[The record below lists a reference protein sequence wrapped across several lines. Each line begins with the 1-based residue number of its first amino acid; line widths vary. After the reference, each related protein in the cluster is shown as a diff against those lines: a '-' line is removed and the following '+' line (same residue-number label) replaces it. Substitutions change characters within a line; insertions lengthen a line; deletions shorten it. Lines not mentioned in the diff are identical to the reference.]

1 MLALCMM
8 FSYIPVNVYATESL
22 SDGTEDIQEEQ
33 SLIEEPVTSESVETS
48 ETEAI
53 ETQKAETEDEANNA
67 KSEDEANDAKSED
80 LKESDEQIEDSFN
93 SEIDYSSKRLI
104 VKCKNKDVE
113 NEPVIASLD
122 GIYLLQYEN
131 SVDAIKAYNK
141 LSETCESVEFDSPMI
156 IADDSNV
163 NGNDEDI
170 IPMTE
175 GENPFTEMEEANVG
189 KKHYN
194 IAVIDTGANNADK
207 IVSVLG
213 DNGKDTNGH
222 GQQMVDTIK
231 KYAPDSKIL
240 SIKAIG
246 DNGYGDMSAVY
257 AAIKLAIENDVDIIN
272 LSISTLS
279 TEDKFIIEEIINE
292 ALDKGITVVGAAGNN
307 GIDASLTIP
316 GKIDKAVIVG
326 AANLVS
332 NTGKTVDY
340 IVNASASS
348 YATAIVSGLLA
359 SDTLKNYEIK
369 DKLIVLN
376 DKDENIIPIEEQ
388 PSDLFT
394 VADGSYSQGQSI
406 SYKAT
411 HVGPSD
417 GGINGISTFTFP
429 NDSEA
434 IGTCAQ
440 LGVSLKS
447 SGSAT
452 IQSHISNDS
461 RLAKMVYHLVYE
473 LKYWQTPT
481 RDQSIYGVVP
491 GVSSTTVWKKGYL
504 VEAISQ
510 LAVMGRGTWLS
521 TWGSSI
527 VTAPKVANW
536 YENYDVSSIHV
547 PDNFEMYYCVCN
559 GAQNFTF
566 WKFAQNSKITM
577 HKVSAE
583 TIPDYAKAYYS
594 LENARYQLLK
604 EDGTA
609 ATDKNGNACIFTTD
623 ANGKARQT
631 FEVSKGKYKIKE
643 LEASKGYKID
653 TAIQNRIIDLTGSAY
668 ESSPYD
674 PESVEEPITVKL
686 NIHKEASAS
695 GANIVANNSLYKLQ
709 GITFAIYGSQA
720 DAQAGNAEIQTFTI
734 GSNGNSEEKEI
745 YLGNYYLVET
755 SVGNGYLMLDKL
767 KKSNG
772 GTEIIVD
779 KAKTITIN

>member
-1 MLALCMM
+1 MKNKIFTLFLTICMTVA
-8 FSYIPVNVYATESL
+8 YIPITSFAMSIENNISDEEQKNEFVITEETEEEI
-22 SDGTEDIQEEQ
+22 TEDIE
-33 SLIEEPVTSESVETS
+33 
-48 ETEAI
+48 ETEEEKETKDI
-53 ETQKAETEDEANNA
+53 EVTKEEETKDILSQMENLSDAN
-67 KSEDEANDAKSED
+67 
-80 LKESDEQIEDSFN
+80 
-93 SEIDYSSKRLI
+93 IDFSSKRLI
-104 VKCKNKDVE
+104 VKGLKKELND
-113 NEPVIASLD
+113 EPVIANLD
-122 GIYLLQYEN
+122 GVYLLQYETLEE
-131 SVDAIKAYNK
+131 SIEAYYR
-141 LSETCESVEFDSPMI
+141 LSEISDFVEFDGSMT
-156 IADDSNV
+156 IAS
-163 NGNDEDI
+163 EDI
-170 IPMTE
+170 TRVDDENVSLMTE
-175 GENPFTEMEEANVG
+175 EENPFIEVEELNVNPE
-189 KKHYN
+189 KYN
-194 IAVIDTGANNADK
+194 IAVIDTGATNADK
-207 IVSVLG
+207 MVSVLG
-213 DNGKDTNGH
+213 DDGKDNNGH
-222 GQQMVDTIK
+222 GQKMIDIIK
-231 KYAPDSKIL
+231 TYAPNSKVL
-240 SIKAIG
+240 SIKAINNDG
-246 DNGYGDMSAVY
+246 IGTVSSVY
-257 AAIKLAIENDVDIIN
+257 AAIKLAMDENVDIIN
-272 LSISTLS
+272 LSISALA
-279 TEDKFIIEEIINE
+279 TEDNFIIEEVIKE
-292 ALDKGITVVGAAGNN
+292 AQDKGITVVGAAGNN

-316 GKIDKAVIVG
+316 GKIDNAVIVG
-326 AANLVS
+326 AANLAS

-340 IVNASASS
+340 IVNTSSSS

-369 DKLIVLN
+369 DKLIILN
-376 DKDENIIPIEEQ
+376 DKDEDTVQIEEQ
-388 PSDLFT
+388 PSDLFK

-406 SYKAT
+406 SYRAT

-417 GGINGISTFTFP
+417 GGIDGIATFTFP

-452 IQSHISNDS
+452 VQSRISNDS
-461 RLAKMVYHLVYE
+461 RLAKMVYYLVYE

-491 GVSSTTVWKKGYL
+491 GVISSTVWKKGYL

-510 LAVMGRGTWLS
+510 LAVMGRSSWLH
-521 TWGSSI
+521 TWGSNN
-527 VTAPKVANW
+527 VTAPKVADW
-536 YENYDVSSIHV
+536 YESFNVSSIHV
-547 PDNFEMYYCVCN
+547 PDNFEMYYCVCD

-566 WKFAQNSKITM
+566 WKFAQNSKVTM

-583 TIPDYAKAYYS
+583 PIPDYANEYYS

-609 ATDKNGNACIFTTD
+609 ATDKNGNTCIFTTD

-643 LEASKGYKID
+643 LEASKGFKID
-653 TAIQNRIIDLTGSAY
+653 TDIQNRIIDLTGSTY
-668 ESSPYD
+668 ENSPYD
-674 PESVEEPITVKL
+674 AESVEKPETVKL
-686 NIHKEASAS
+686 KIHKETSAS
-695 GANIVANNSLYKLQ
+695 GTDIVANNPIYKLQ

-772 GTEIIVD
+772 GTKIIID

>member
-53 ETQKAETEDEANNA
+53 ETQKAETEDEANNT
-67 KSEDEANDAKSED
+67 KSEDEANNAKSED
-80 LKESDEQIEDSFN
+80 LKESDEQIEDSLN

-131 SVDAIKAYNK
+131 SVDAIKAYNE

-163 NGNDEDI
+163 NGNDKDI
-170 IPMTE
+170 TPMTE

-257 AAIKLAIENDVDIIN
+257 AAIKLAMENDVDIIN

-340 IVNASASS
+340 IVNTSSSS

-369 DKLIVLN
+369 DKLIILN
-376 DKDENIIPIEEQ
+376 DKDEDTVQIEEQ

-417 GGINGISTFTFP
+417 GGIDGIATFTFP

-440 LGVSLKS
+440 LGVSLKR

-452 IQSHISNDS
+452 IQSPISNDS

-521 TWGSSI
+521 TWGSNN

-674 PESVEEPITVKL
+674 AESVEEPITVKL